1 MSHRKPPTYTDM
13 PNATFSGSQK
23 SKTAARMHE
32 AALGE
37 AMQWQIHAV
46 FAQLHPA
53 AEVLDWID
61 SFFHIGQLSLWVL
74 LQEKAI
80 QCQSLVVSST

>member
-1 MSHRKPPTYTDM
+1 
-13 PNATFSGSQK
+13 
-23 SKTAARMHE
+23 MHK

-53 AEVLDWID
+53 AEVLD
-61 SFFHIGQLSLWVL
+61 
-74 LQEKAI
+74 
-80 QCQSLVVSST
+80 